1 LTAHD
6 LGAFL
11 SRHACGNDHGTDA
24 VVIKPHTI
32 HDYPWHLALPRI
44 VSDGTD
50 PYAVLGVLIEGA
62 VRTIAQRI
70 PTGQQME
77 TAATL
82 VQLLEERL
90 KAHGV
95 PGGDR

>member
-1 LTAHD
+1 
-6 LGAFL
+6 
-11 SRHACGNDHGTDA
+11 
-24 VVIKPHTI
+24 
-32 HDYPWHLALPRI
+32 

-50 PYAVLGVLIEGA
+50 PSAVLGVLIEGA
-62 VRTIAQRI
+62 VRAIAQRI
-70 PTGQQME
+70 PTEQQME

>member
-1 LTAHD
+1 MDRRTVHVPSPYAYQKASWLVPA
-6 LGAFL
+6 
-11 SRHACGNDHGTDA
+11 
-24 VVIKPHTI
+24 
-32 HDYPWHLALPRI
+32 DYPWHLVLPRI
-44 VSDGTD
+44 VSDRTD

-62 VRTIAQRI
+62 VQTIAQRI
-70 PTGQQME
+70 PAEQQME